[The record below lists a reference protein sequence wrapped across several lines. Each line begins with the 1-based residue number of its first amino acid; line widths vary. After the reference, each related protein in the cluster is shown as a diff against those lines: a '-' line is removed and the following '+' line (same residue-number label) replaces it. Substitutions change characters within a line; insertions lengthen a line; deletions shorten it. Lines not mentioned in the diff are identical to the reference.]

1 MQCHGTINFQ
11 AEHGSGGGGGK
22 GVAGERSLGGS
33 CLESRGRE
41 DGKGTTVSEELGK
54 TPVASLSP

>member
-22 GVAGERSLGGS
+22 GVVGEWSLGGS

-41 DGKGTTVSEELGK
+41 DGKGTVSEELGK